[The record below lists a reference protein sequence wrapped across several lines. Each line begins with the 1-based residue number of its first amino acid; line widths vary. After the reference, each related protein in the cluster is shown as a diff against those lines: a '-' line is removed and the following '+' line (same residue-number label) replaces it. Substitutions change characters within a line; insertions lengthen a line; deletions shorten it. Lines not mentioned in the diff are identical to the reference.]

1 MEPGERFYYGT
12 HYSAPGFV
20 AYFLLRQAPELTLHL
35 HGGKFDEADR
45 QFISLEAA
53 WASVLKS
60 TSDVRPPL
68 DPHAPSGRS
77 PLE

>member
-12 HYSAPGFV
+12 HYSAPAFV

-35 HGGKFDEADR
+35 HSGKFDEADR
-45 QFISLEAA
+45 QFISMAGA

-60 TSDVRPPL
+60 TCEPRAGSELRDL
-68 DPHAPSGRS
+68 GCGI
-77 PLE
+77 